1 MVYTLVPSSL
11 PPELVK
17 QNIYLLERKKCV
29 GDNISNIIV
38 SRLFPKTIKYILFH
52 TDSTGQSALK
62 SSELLENGLLS
73 FEK

>member
-1 MVYTLVPSSL
+1 MYNPIPNRFVHEEGFYESLV
-11 PPELVK
+11 
-17 QNIYLLERKKCV
+17 
-29 GDNISNIIV
+29 
-38 SRLFPKTIKYILFH
+38 

>member
-1 MVYTLVPSSL
+1 MKPLQSGPFRVFGKGQKIYQKWGTSVLV
-11 PPELVK
+11 
-17 QNIYLLERKKCV
+17 
-29 GDNISNIIV
+29 
-38 SRLFPKTIKYILFH
+38 H